1 MIHVVCGLIGAG
13 KSTFCEGKSG
23 IVIDFR
29 DDENSE
35 ALNKEDQ
42 IRLTLE
48 AHAAGSDV
56 WHVTC
61 YPTAAEIQAFSDVDK
76 EYIWINTTAAQA
88 LKNIRK
94 RGRKRDILNY
104 SDTLKRQNE
113 ILASYLSSEIRFRV
127 IDIFETDERW

>member
-13 KSTFCEGKSG
+13 KSTFCEGQSG

-35 ALNKEDQ
+35 ALNKDDQ
-42 IRLTLE
+42 IRRTLE
-48 AHAAGSDV
+48 AHSDGSDV

-61 YPTAAEIQAFSDVDK
+61 YPTAAELRAFKEVET

-88 LKNIRK
+88 LKNIKK

-104 SDTLKRQNE
+104 SETLRRQDE